1 MGPGEC
7 RHLQQYS
14 DEQLMRMIREKKSEA
29 LHELYDRYAR
39 LVYSFAMK
47 SRKEPQFAKEIVQLV
62 FTRLWTTERSYDPAK
77 GLFVN
82 WLLTVTRNLTVDQ
95 LRKLRKQEALMPFE
109 PWSAE
114 VAAGESSVEDAL
126 SKTLLKEQ
134 MEQACKYLNEQQTR
148 LVRLL
153 YWEGYS
159 LSEIAAMN
167 GEPVGTVKSR
177 LHQTLKLLRRH
188 LTPWREE

>member
-1 MGPGEC
+1 M
-7 RHLQQYS
+7 QQYS

-114 VAAGESSVEDAL
+114 LAAGESSVEDAL

-148 LVRLL
+148 LIRLL